1 MKQFRE
7 GTLKMYLSLNA
18 EMIVT
23 PGLNSYSDQEAASGF
38 SGPDATITST
48 LRTSEV

>member
-18 EMIVT
+18 EMVVT
-23 PGLNSYSDQEAASGF
+23 LGLNSCGYQEAASGL
-38 SGPDATITST
+38 SGPNATITST
-48 LRTSEV
+48 LRASKV